1 MQVGLLRS
9 HGRLLRPISACDRM
23 KLQTFFDAAHLLIC
37 CEPRWAGRDM
47 PVGLLIVR
55 QRTSLLG
62 SLKGH
67 IRMRVHPCLLKSSVG
82 RVAICA
88 LIGLLP
94 NVTGQRPLLALVASQ
109 ADVSNRFPEVGSLVV
124 WGRPNTEGRPEGMLG
139 NCSGVLIH
147 ERVFLTAGHCT
158 GLGVPGI
165 PPFVEVAVSFNPAN
179 AFDRTT
185 WIPVQ
190 RQLIHPSLPA
200 SCQVPPG
207 CDPTTTKEFSA
218 LDPTKADLGLVVL
231 SRPVQNIRPAVF
243 ATPGFLT
250 RSDATTRATTV
261 VGYGSMAPPPSGI
274 IPAALR
280 LRLWDGVRR
289 LHESNLDRVVN
300 GNWATWTLP
309 GRVCAGDSGAPTF
322 QDEPVGGQITRR
334 LVAVVSDGG
343 MDCSS
348 RDARTRVD
356 TAAAQ
361 DWINGV
367 IRQEVSGLARP

>member
-1 MQVGLLRS
+1 
-9 HGRLLRPISACDRM
+9 
-23 KLQTFFDAAHLLIC
+23 
-37 CEPRWAGRDM
+37 
-47 PVGLLIVR
+47 
-55 QRTSLLG
+55 
-62 SLKGH
+62 
-67 IRMRVHPCLLKSSVG
+67 MRVHAGLLKSSVG
-82 RVAICA
+82 RAVICA
-88 LIGLLP
+88 LLGLLP
-94 NVTGQRPLLALVASQ
+94 SVTDPRLLLALVASQ
-109 ADVSNRFPEVGSLVV
+109 ADVGNRFPEVGSLVV
-124 WGRPNTEGRPEGMLG
+124 WRRPNTEGRPEGMVA

-165 PPFVEVAVSFNPAN
+165 PPFTEVAVSFDPAN

-190 RQLIHPSLPA
+190 RLLIHPSLPA
-200 SCQVPPG
+200 SCQIPPG

-218 LDPTKADLGLVVL
+218 LDSTKADLGLVVL
-231 SRPVQNIRPAVF
+231 AKPVRNIRPAVL
-243 ATPGFLT
+243 AAPGFLT
-250 RSDATTRATTV
+250 RFDATTRATTV
-261 VGYGSMAPPPSGI
+261 VGYGSTAPPPGGI
-274 IPAALR
+274 TPAPLPPG
-280 LRLWDGVRR
+280 LWDGVRR
-289 LHESNLDRVVN
+289 FRESTLERVVN

-309 GRVCAGDSGAPTF
+309 SRVCFGDSGAPTF
-322 QDEPVGGQITRR
+322 QDEPVGGQMIRR

-367 IRQEVSGLARP
+367 IRQEVSNRARRG